1 MSSLIQNMFCVERSN
16 GQENWVKEKC
26 FKTEFKAFVD
36 ARAKSL
42 AFTNVYRVIYQSP
55 GLTGEVVRVAKG
67 KALLNSDDRLVG

>member
-1 MSSLIQNMFCVERSN
+1 MYCVERSN
-16 GQENWVKEKC
+16 GADQWVQEQC
-26 FKTEFKAFVD
+26 FKTEFKAFVN

-55 GLTGEVVRVAKG
+55 GLSGEVVRVAKG

>member
-1 MSSLIQNMFCVERSN
+1 MDPTN
-16 GQENWVKEKC
+16 G
-26 FKTEFKAFVD
+26 FKNSASRTEFKAFVN

-67 KALLNSDDRLVG
+67 KALLNSDDLLVG